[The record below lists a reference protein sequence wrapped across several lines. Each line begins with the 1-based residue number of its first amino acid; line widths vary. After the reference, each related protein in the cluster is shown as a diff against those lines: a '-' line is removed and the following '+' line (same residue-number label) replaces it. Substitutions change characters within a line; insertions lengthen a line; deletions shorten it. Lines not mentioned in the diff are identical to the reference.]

1 MNQIKA
7 IVAHEPITPLK
18 QNWSLQDVDLKD
30 PGDDEVLV
38 EMYAVG
44 ICHTDIVLGSVPTG
58 TIGVQYP
65 KVLGHEGAG
74 IARQVGKNVQSIEPG
89 DPVLLSFNS
98 CASCSQCLESH
109 PGYCDTFANRNYTG
123 EQHSTNLSSTDE
135 KVWTGF
141 FGQSSFAQYGIV
153 HKTSIVNGK
162 DLIQDLSELKL
173 FASLGCGFQTGMGAI
188 QNITEA
194 SPDDTVLI
202 TGLGAVGMGAIMT
215 AVNSQ
220 CKTIIAIDRV
230 KSRLNL
236 AKELGATHIIDTSE
250 PTFTSL
256 MEAVHELIPTGVT
269 IAIDTTGVPEILEQS
284 IKATRKRGKI
294 VMIGVPPFGWELKVP
309 ATEHL
314 NSGRSLMGC
323 IMGDCDSQ
331 KVSMLQVVFL
341 IG

>member
-7 IVAHEPITPLK
+7 IVAHEPTEVLTR
-18 QNWSLQDVDLKD
+18 NWSLQDVDLQH

-44 ICHTDIVLGSVPTG
+44 VCHTDIVLGSVPTG
-58 TIGVQYP
+58 TVGVQYP

-109 PGYCDTFANRNYTG
+109 PGYCDTFAYRNYTG
-123 EQHSTNLSSTDE
+123 EQHSTNVRSNGE
-135 KVWTGF
+135 KIWAGF
-141 FGQSSFAQYGIV
+141 FGQSSFAQYSIV
-153 HKTSIVNGK
+153 HKTSIVNAK
-162 DLIQDLSELKL
+162 DLIQDPSELKL

-188 QNITEA
+188 QNITQA
-194 SPDDTVLI
+194 GPNDTVLI

-220 CKTIIAIDRV
+220 CKSIIAVDRV
-230 KSRLNL
+230 QSRLSL
-236 AKELGATHIIDTSE
+236 AKELGAIHIIDTSE
-250 PTFTSL
+250 PNFTSL
-256 MEAVHELIPTGVT
+256 KESVHELILTGVT
-269 IAIDTTGVPEILEQS
+269 VAIDTTGVPEILEQC
-284 IKATRKRGKI
+284 IQATRKRGKI
-294 VMIGVPPFGWELKVP
+294 VMIGVPPFGWDLKVP

-314 NSGRSLMGC
+314 NSGRAIMGC

-331 KVSMLQVVFL
+331 KVGLLQVVF
-341 IG
+341 